1 MALDPIT
8 AGIDAAKTIINK
20 IFPDKAEA
28 MKINAQIDQ
37 ASKDGNL
44 EELKIIMAP
53 FLAEAQSSDKYTSR
67 ARPSF
72 FYVMYALI
80 LWCIPFGIV
89 FAFNPAFAQ
98 QTVEGMTFY
107 FKSIPTELWGVF
119 GAGFVVYTG
128 ARSYW
133 DKRNGSVK

>member
-1 MALDPIT
+1 MAFDPIT
-8 AGIDAAKTIINK
+8 AGIDAAKAIINK
-20 IFPDKAEA
+20 IFPDKTEA

-37 ASKDGNL
+37 AAQDGRL
-44 EELKIIMAP
+44 EELKIIMSP

-72 FYVMYALI
+72 FYVMYIMI
-80 LWCIPFGIV
+80 LWGIPFGV
-89 FAFNPAFAQ
+89 AFAINPEFAEK
-98 QTVEGMTFY
+98 TVKGMTFY
-107 FKSIPTELWGVF
+107 FQSIPTELWGVF

-133 DKRNGSVK
+133 DKKK

>member
-8 AGIDAAKTIINK
+8 AGIEAAKAIIDK

-28 MKINAQIDQ
+28 MKIKAQVDQ
-37 ASKDGNL
+37 AAANGDL
-44 EELKIIMAP
+44 ETLKVIMAP
-53 FLAEAQSSDKYTSR
+53 LLAEAQSFDKYTSR

-72 FYVMYALI
+72 FYVMYAMI
-80 LWCIPFGIV
+80 LYAIPFGAM
-89 FAFNPAFAQ
+89 FAINPVFAQ
-98 QTVEGMTFY
+98 QTVAGMTFY

-133 DKRNGSVK
+133 DKRNNGK